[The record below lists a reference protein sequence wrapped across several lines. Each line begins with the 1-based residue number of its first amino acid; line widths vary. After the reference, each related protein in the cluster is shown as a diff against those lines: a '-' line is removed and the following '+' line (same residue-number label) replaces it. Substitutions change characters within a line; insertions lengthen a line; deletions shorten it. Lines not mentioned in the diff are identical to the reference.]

1 MALSLRE
8 PSSGPTA
15 APGAAVR
22 PRAAGSGPSR
32 RRFTDNPRLI
42 LLGILLLIS
51 GVVAMVAFAD
61 RSTVLYP
68 DFLSEVVLSALLIV
82 DLTLVV
88 VLVYLLARYIVKL
101 IVERRKALPFAR
113 FRAKLVAA
121 LLAMT
126 IVPAVLV
133 LIIGSELIRNS
144 ADRWFSAPIDQV
156 LESANRIA
164 ADFYAERERSVVDH
178 AARIARALPTDA
190 VMAADLERLRPSLAA
205 EVQQQRV
212 GMVELYRVAEV
223 PGPGGVARRDAEAIL
238 AVESPSLPRG
248 YVRAAADR
256 LASRAISTGRPQTQH
271 DGLERG
277 GELVRAAALVRGAD
291 GRPAGVLIAS
301 DYLSGEL
308 AMHSRRITNAFEDYK
323 QLKVLK
329 GPLQG
334 VYLSFFLMMT
344 LMVLFSATWMGVYV
358 AKRITR
364 PVQMLSEG
372 AKAIGAGHL
381 DHRIEQETADE
392 FGSLVDAFNTMAAE
406 LAQSQRKLERSRID
420 VERKNVE
427 LEDRR
432 RYIETILERIA
443 TGVVSIDAEGRVSTV
458 NSAATRLIGL
468 DQSAVGAPAATVF
481 GHEELEPLG
490 ALVRRASTQQ
500 AATSAHEVALA
511 REGRELF
518 LAAAATPL
526 PIGPGR
532 SAADDPLVGG
542 TVLVFEDV
550 TPLIRAQRVAAWRDV
565 ARRLAHEIKN
575 PLTPIQLCAERM
587 RRHFSTAPPNARAL
601 TEECTTT
608 IISEVESL
616 KALVDEFAQ
625 FARMPAPRAVPGNL
639 HALLDDTLALYE
651 GLFRAIRIE
660 RAYGPELPPVRLDAE
675 QIKRVVINLID
686 NAVEAIGG
694 MEQEGTAPA
703 AGLITLTT
711 SHDPS
716 NGIVRLVIADN
727 GPGISAADREKLFM
741 PYYSTKRR
749 GSGLGL
755 AIVRRII
762 IEHGGS
768 IEVGDNTPHGTKF
781 TIELP
786 C

>member
-1 MALSLRE
+1 
-8 PSSGPTA
+8 
-15 APGAAVR
+15 
-22 PRAAGSGPSR
+22 
-32 RRFTDNPRLI
+32 
-42 LLGILLLIS
+42 
-51 GVVAMVAFAD
+51 
-61 RSTVLYP
+61 
-68 DFLSEVVLSALLIV
+68 
-82 DLTLVV
+82 
-88 VLVYLLARYIVKL
+88 
-101 IVERRKALPFAR
+101 
-113 FRAKLVAA
+113 
-121 LLAMT
+121 
-126 IVPAVLV
+126 
-133 LIIGSELIRNS
+133 
-144 ADRWFSAPIDQV
+144 
-156 LESANRIA
+156 
-164 ADFYAERERSVVDH
+164 
-178 AARIARALPTDA
+178 
-190 VMAADLERLRPSLAA
+190 
-205 EVQQQRV
+205 
-212 GMVELYRVAEV
+212 
-223 PGPGGVARRDAEAIL
+223 
-238 AVESPSLPRG
+238 
-248 YVRAAADR
+248 
-256 LASRAISTGRPQTQH
+256 
-271 DGLERG
+271 
-277 GELVRAAALVRGAD
+277 
-291 GRPAGVLIAS
+291 
-301 DYLSGEL
+301 
-308 AMHSRRITNAFEDYK
+308 
-323 QLKVLK
+323 
-329 GPLQG
+329 
-334 VYLSFFLMMT
+334 
-344 LMVLFSATWMGVYV
+344 VYV

-392 FGSLVDAFNTMAAE
+392 FGSLVEAFNTMAAE

-420 VERKNVE
+420 LERKNAE
-427 LEDRR
+427 IEDRR

-443 TGVVSIDAEGRVSTV
+443 TGVVSIDAGGRISTI

-468 DQSAVGAPAATVF
+468 DHSIVGAAAAGVF
-481 GHEELEPLG
+481 DREDLAPLG
-490 ALVRRASTQQ
+490 ALLRRASAQQ
-500 AATSAHEVALA
+500 AVSSAQEVALA

-526 PIGPGR
+526 PVGPSAR

-587 RRHFSTAPPNARAL
+587 RRHFATAPPNARAL
-601 TEECTTT
+601 TEECTAT

-625 FARMPAPRAVPGNL
+625 FARMPTPRAVPASL
-639 HALLDDTLALYE
+639 HALLDDTLALYD

-660 RAYGPELPPVRLDAE
+660 RGYAPELPPVRLDAE
-675 QIKRVVINLID
+675 QIKRVVINLVD

-694 MEQEGTAPA
+694 MEQEGAAPA
-703 AGLITLTT
+703 SGLITLTT
-711 SHDPS
+711 SHDAA
-716 NGIVRLVIADN
+716 NGVVRLVIADN

-768 IEVGDNTPHGTKF
+768 IEVGDNAPRGTKF